1 MWVRAV
7 TALLAEGYDVV
18 AATRNPD
25 RLTDFGWYRDVTGVA
40 LDARDEASARAAFIA
55 AGPIDVVYYLVHG
68 IGQPGFRDTDNRA
81 AGNVG
86 AAAKRPASDASCTWA
101 AWCPTVTNS
110 PTI

>member
-68 IGQPGFRDTDNRA
+68 IGQPGFRIPTPAPPAMSVRPPR
-81 AGNVG
+81 GRRRTHRVPGRLG
-86 AAAKRPASDASCTWA
+86 ARR
-101 AWCPTVTNS
+101 
-110 PTI
+110 